1 MFFAAGNAAPRT
13 GQSRLTAVRFQMPGP
28 AASEEPD
35 TLGSPREESAVGNHD
50 AAVTQAAELLAGPD
64 PRRGSVMEG
73 GRSGNR
79 RASIAAGNLLRQL
92 QVCWNSRIEFTA
104 TAVKVVCLI
113 EMCTLVVCAG
123 LAGGRG

>member
-1 MFFAAGNAAPRT
+1 M
-13 GQSRLTAVRFQMPGP
+13 
-28 AASEEPD
+28 
-35 TLGSPREESAVGNHD
+35 GNHD

-113 EMCTLVVCAG
+113 EMCTLVVCWACRRQRMKRMG
-123 LAGGRG
+123 WRGWMSQRQAPASTA